1 MKLNKKKRLI
11 EKERT
16 NTKKKKSK
24 ALFQWI
30 VFCNGGYSKIPSWD
44 HDNLMKSKQNK
55 SWSLI
60 LNQID
65 IKDEIGRKKLIKKKN
80 KIWIN

>member
-1 MKLNKKKRLI
+1 
-11 EKERT
+11 
-16 NTKKKKSK
+16 
-24 ALFQWI
+24 
-30 VFCNGGYSKIPSWD
+30 
-44 HDNLMKSKQNK
+44 MKSEQNK

>member
-1 MKLNKKKRLI
+1 MKLNKKKI
-11 EKERT
+11 NWKGK
-16 NTKKKKSK
+16 NKYKKKKKQSIIPMNSV
-24 ALFQWI
+24 LRW
-30 VFCNGGYSKIPSWD
+30 GYSKIPSWD
-44 HDNLMKSKQNK
+44 HDNLMKSEQNK